1 MLFGNTDV
9 EFGFVFFGFMVT
21 SPTIYPVYLILE
33 KILDANCSFIYTDID
48 FSIIIG
54 IGLSGYIQY
63 SIIILIISRLIKKRQ
78 AESQLTENMLD
89 DIADNLNAREDRK

>member
-1 MLFGNTDV
+1 M
-9 EFGFVFFGFMVT
+9 
-21 SPTIYPVYLILE
+21 SLIINE
-33 KILDANCSFIYTDID
+33 
-48 FSIIIG
+48 IG
-54 IGLSGYIQY
+54 INCNYSCDIISSIFAGTIQY